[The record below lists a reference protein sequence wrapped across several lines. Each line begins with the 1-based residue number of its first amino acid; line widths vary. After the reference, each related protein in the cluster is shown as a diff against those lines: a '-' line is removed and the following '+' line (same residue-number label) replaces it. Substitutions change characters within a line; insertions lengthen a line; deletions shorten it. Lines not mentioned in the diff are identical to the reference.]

1 MITEHNDKFNVLYAV
16 MDFCQSDLKKLMK
29 SQIFLEEIHVQTII
43 YNMLCGLKYLHS
55 SNILHRD
62 LKPANILVNDDC
74 TVKICDFGLARSTMG
89 IEGFKIYD
97 KLLECEKIDL
107 LKNNK

>member
-1 MITEHNDKFNVLYAV
+1 
-16 MDFCQSDLKKLMK
+16 
-29 SQIFLEEIHVQTII
+29 
-43 YNMLCGLKYLHS
+43 MLCGLKYLHT

-74 TVKICDFGLARSTMG
+74 TVKICDFGLARSTIG

-97 KLLECEKIDL
+97 KLLECERIDME
-107 LKNNK
+107 KNSKLNDDDTS